1 MAYLVL
7 VRHGESEW
15 NALGLWT
22 GWRDIPLTEKG
33 REEERRAAQALRD
46 IPFDLAFTSKLVR
59 AQQTLDE
66 IKRELHLEDLPTI
79 EDAALNERD
88 YGDLTAK
95 NKWQVEKEYGT
106 EQFLKWRRSWDY
118 PVPGGETLKD
128 VYARVAPFYERYI
141 LPELR
146 AGKNVLVAAHGN
158 SLRALVKHLEQIPD
172 DEIPK
177 LEIGTGEVYV
187 YQVDPDG
194 RIVSKEI
201 RAANPMRG
209 KV

>member
-33 REEERRAAQALRD
+33 REEARRAAQALRD